1 MKIIITEN
9 KVEKLKELIK
19 TQGVDTVIRLLGGW
33 ETFSKIFN
41 IETPMDFLQLFDGL
55 STVKSIKR
63 PYMTLYRYTEGQN
76 ILIYDKDA
84 KSLFVNWRE
93 MWKILKEMFGLTYS
107 GIQKLIQKWTEELT
121 RPTNIHLMYDG
132 WSEII

>member
-1 MKIIITEN
+1 MKIIITED

-33 ETFSKIFN
+33 ETFSKILN
-41 IETPMDFLQLFDGL
+41 IETPMDFLHLFDGL
-55 STVKSIKR
+55 HKVKSIKR

-76 ILIYDKDA
+76 ILIYDNEGR
-84 KSLFVNWRE
+84 SLFVNWRE

-107 GIQKLIQKWTEELT
+107 GIQKLIQKWTDLT
-121 RPTNIHLMYDG
+121 SPTNIHIMYDG
-132 WSEII
+132 WPEII